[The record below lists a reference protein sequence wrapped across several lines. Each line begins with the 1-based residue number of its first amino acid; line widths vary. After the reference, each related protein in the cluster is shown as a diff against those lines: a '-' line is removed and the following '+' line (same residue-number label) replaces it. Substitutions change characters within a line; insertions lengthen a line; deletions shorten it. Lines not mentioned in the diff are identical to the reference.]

1 MLNGTDTMTAG
12 QLAAHFAVLP
22 PDLPVW
28 VSVDDKAGGIEA
40 VLSIQEVYEG
50 DPDWDDPYTCY
61 IFATE

>member
-28 VSVDDKAGGIEA
+28 ISVDDKDGGIEA
-40 VLSIQEVYEG
+40 ILSIQEVYEG
-50 DPDWDDPYTCY
+50 SPTWGDPNTVY